1 MQEIIAASVIVAIV
15 ALCGGYFWAVAREVK
30 ATDKSADKQQR
41 KWQR

>member
-15 ALCGGYFWAVAREVK
+15 AFCGGYFWAVAREVK
-30 ATDKSADKQQR
+30 AKDKRADKQQR